1 MVSIPH
7 PESRAEKRSR
17 LARVAQCKHE
27 YQASRWIQDPDAP
40 ETHTVLALLC
50 QHCEDVL
57 DVRQTREQMREIVDF
72 LREDSK
78 SLRLLTV
85 RVGGVGTTWLG

>member
-17 LARVAQCKHE
+17 LARGAQCKHE

-40 ETHTVLALLC
+40 ETHTVLVLLC

-57 DVRQTREQMREIVDF
+57 DMRQTREQMREVVEF
-72 LREDSK
+72 LREDSR
-78 SLRLLTV
+78 SLRLLMAA
-85 RVGGVGTTWLG
+85 G